1 MQYYARAIV
10 RVGSIYYQFGKILS
24 ITLLKN
30 LVLFIKMRREKD
42 ISRVDVRIYGI
53 CVKKYMD
60 SAEGEIDK
68 ETTEAM

>member
-1 MQYYARAIV
+1 
-10 RVGSIYYQFGKILS
+10 
-24 ITLLKN
+24 
-30 LVLFIKMRREKD
+30 MRREKD
-42 ISRVDVRIYGI
+42 ISRVDVRIYEI

>member
-30 LVLFIKMRREKD
+30 LGLFRKMRREKD
-42 ISRVDVRIYGI
+42 ISRVDVRIYEI